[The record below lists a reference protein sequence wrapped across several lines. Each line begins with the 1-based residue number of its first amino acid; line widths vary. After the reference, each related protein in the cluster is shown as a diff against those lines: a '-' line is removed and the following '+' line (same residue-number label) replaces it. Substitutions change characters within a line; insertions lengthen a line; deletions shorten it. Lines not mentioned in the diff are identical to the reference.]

1 MRVKAFLKQK
11 TLVCMCHV
19 EIKNTERKSRKRR
32 LTSKKRKKKLYLKLT
47 VKHSGIS
54 KETQIDLRN
63 VLFVRL
69 QNIRLIISERHP
81 SCCDLMP
88 SDASEL
94 TRVVTG
100 WRSHPD
106 GVQTSWCKLPS
117 KSLRKTKTHD
127 FQEEFQNSCSAETT
141 PRHSAAAFPVFCFLC
156 VPAECIL
163 KWTCG
168 QQRGLE
174 AEAGLQPWPAEQKI
188 LFFSCFIK
196 KFDSLMEVNANW
208 KLWWEFAYEMYL

>member
-1 MRVKAFLKQK
+1 M
-11 TLVCMCHV
+11 
-19 EIKNTERKSRKRR
+19 S
-32 LTSKKRKKKLYLKLT
+32 
-47 VKHSGIS
+47 
-54 KETQIDLRN
+54 N

-81 SCCDLMP
+81 SCCDMMP

-106 GVQTSWCKLPS
+106 GVQTSWCKPPS
-117 KSLRKTKTHD
+117 KSLRKSKTHD

-174 AEAGLQPWPAEQKI
+174 AEAGSQPWPAEQKI
-188 LFFSCFIK
+188 LFLAVLLKSLTHWWRWMQIGS
-196 KFDSLMEVNANW
+196 FDENLHMKCICRKCMWSDPEVSR
-208 KLWWEFAYEMYL
+208 YLNF